1 MRLPAKIIWLILWTV
16 CTAEDCQGPPA
27 REDTEILSGSWT
39 DQPYSEGTQATYKCR
54 PGYRTLGTIIKECR
68 NGEWVALNPARICR
82 KKPCG
87 HPGDTPFGSFH
98 LEGGN
103 EFVYGAKVVYKCDE
117 GYRMLGESNF
127 RQCDAEG
134 WTNDVPICEVVKCL
148 PVTEPENGRI
158 ISSATEPDEEYYFG
172 QAVQFECNSG
182 FKLEGHKEI
191 YCSEDGHWSNEKPRC
206 MAISC
211 TSPEIRNGYSIS
223 PKKIYKEN
231 ERFQYKCNQGFE
243 YSEKGSAICTSSGWS
258 PTPSCEEV
266 TCNPP
271 YIPNGVYSPQRIK
284 HRTGD
289 EIRYECKSGFYPA
302 TRGNTAKCTSS
313 GWIPPPRCSLKPCD
327 FPEIKHGR
335 LYSEERYRPYF
346 PVPIGQ
352 RFTYECDNNFVS
364 PSKSYWGYIYCTKD
378 GWLPEVPCIRQCI
391 FNYVEYGYYSRET
404 RHSLHESVKVDC
416 YPGYSLSNGQNTV
429 TCTENGW
436 SPPLKCIRIKTC
448 SKNDIEIKNGF
459 LSESDFIYNLNKVT
473 QYKCK
478 PGYVTEDGNTSGS
491 ITCLQ
496 DGWSAQPSCVKS
508 CDMPAFENAK
518 TKSNATWFKLNDKLD
533 YECNVGF
540 ENRFRRAKGFIV
552 CQDKGWSHIPTC
564 YERECRI
571 PKMGKFL
578 MADPKKDRYKVGDL
592 LKFSCRSGLTRV
604 GPDSVQCYHFG
615 WSPDIPICK
624 DEVQSCGPP
633 PPLFNGEVKETKKE
647 EYGHNVVLEY
657 NCNPRFLMKGPNK
670 IQCVDGTWT
679 TLPKCIEEERTCG
692 AIPELDHGF
701 AQPSDPPYHHGD
713 SVEFNCTET
722 FTMIGDRSITCI
734 SGMWTQLPLCVATDQ
749 LEKCQAPRLTANE
762 ANQSDK
768 NEYDHNFNF
777 SYPCRGKLEQKH
789 SICVNGLWNPEPTC
803 TKVEINFCPPPPQI
817 PNAEDMKTT
826 VKYQDGEKVSVLCKE
841 NYLIKEAEEI
851 VCKNGRWQSIP
862 RCVEKLSCSQPPDID
877 HGRISPSR
885 SSEER
890 KEAIESREYAHGTKL
905 NYSCEDGFITSEEDE
920 ITCYMGKWSPPPQ
933 CVGLPCEPPPS
944 IPNGVVSHELDS
956 YPYGQEIIYN
966 CSEGF
971 GIDGPAFIKCLGGKW
986 SSPPECIRT
995 DCFNLPN
1002 FDDAMLLG
1010 ERKESYKSGDQV
1022 TYRCPKFYQVD
1033 GSNTITCINGKW
1045 IGKPMCKDISCV
1057 NPPKVENANIISNQ
1071 MLKYP
1076 SGERVRYECIKPF
1089 EIFGEVEVM
1098 CLNGTWTEP
1107 PQCKDSSGKCGPPPP
1122 IDNGDLTSFPL
1133 PVYPTGSS
1141 VEYQCQ
1147 SLYQLEGRKT
1157 VTCRNGKWSNP
1168 PKCLHACVIS
1178 EEIMERYH
1186 ITLRWKEHQKLYSS
1200 SGDTVEF
1207 VCKYG
1212 YSPSTQPQSF
1222 RTRCIDGHLEYPA
1235 CVKR

>member
-1 MRLPAKIIWLILWTV
+1 MSMSARMIFALIWTLCIF
-16 CTAEDCQGPPA
+16 ADCQGPPPIG
-27 REDTEILSGSWT
+27 DTEILLGSWP
-39 DQPYSEGTQATYKCR
+39 DQPYTEGTQATYKCR
-54 PGYRTLGTIIKECR
+54 PGYRTLGTIKRACR
-68 NGEWVALNPARICR
+68 NGEWVALNPARICH

-117 GYRMLGESNF
+117 GYRMLSENNF
-127 RQCDAEG
+127 RECEAEG
-134 WTNDVPICEVVKCL
+134 WTNDIPICKVVKCL

-158 ISSATEPDEEYYFG
+158 ISRATEPDEEYYFG
-172 QAVQFECNSG
+172 QVVQFECNSG
-182 FKLEGHKEI
+182 FKHEGHKEI
-191 YCSEDGHWSNEKPRC
+191 FCLVNGHWSNEKPRC
-206 MAISC
+206 VEISC
-211 TSPEIRNGYSIS
+211 TSPEIRNGYSVS

-231 ERFQYKCNQGFE
+231 EIFQYKCNQGFE
-243 YSEKGSAICTSSGWS
+243 NSERGNATCTSSGWI
-258 PTPSCEEV
+258 PIPSCEEV

-284 HRTGD
+284 HRTED

-335 LYSEERYRPYF
+335 LYYEERYRPYF
-346 PVPIGQ
+346 PVPIGKQ
-352 RFTYECDNNFVS
+352 YAYVCDDNFVT
-364 PSKSYWGYIYCTKD
+364 PSKSYWGYIRCTKE

-391 FNYVEYGYYSRET
+391 FNYVENGYYPRAT

-416 YPGYSLSNGQNTV
+416 YPGHSLSNGQNTA

-436 SPPLKCIRIKTC
+436 SPPLKCIQIK
-448 SKNDIEIKNGF
+448 
-459 LSESDFIYNLNKVT
+459 
-473 QYKCK
+473 
-478 PGYVTEDGNTSGS
+478 
-491 ITCLQ
+491 
-496 DGWSAQPSCVKS
+496 
-508 CDMPAFENAK
+508 
-518 TKSNATWFKLNDKLD
+518 
-533 YECNVGF
+533 
-540 ENRFRRAKGFIV
+540 
-552 CQDKGWSHIPTC
+552 
-564 YERECRI
+564 RECRI
-571 PKMGKFL
+571 PKIGKFL
-578 MADPKKDRYKVGDL
+578 MADPKKDKYKVGDL
-592 LKFSCRSGLTRV
+592 LKFSCRLGLRRV

-624 DEVQSCGPP
+624 DQVQSCGPP

-647 EYGHNVVLEY
+647 EYGHNVVVEY

-679 TLPKCIEEERTCG
+679 TLPKCIEEKRTCG

-749 LEKCQAPRLTANE
+749 LEKCQAPRLTAYE

-789 SICVNGLWNPEPTC
+789 SICVNGRWDPEPTC

-862 RCVEKLSCSQPPDID
+862 RCVEKLSCSQLPDID

-890 KEAIESREYAHGTKL
+890 KEGIESRQYAHGTKL
-905 NYSCEDGFITSEEDE
+905 SYICEEGFTTSEEDE

-944 IPNGVVSHELDS
+944 IPNGFVSHELDS
-956 YPYGQEIIYN
+956 YPYGQEVIYN

-1002 FDDAMLLG
+1002 FDDATLLG

-1045 IGKPMCKDISCV
+1045 IGKPMCKDMSCV

-1107 PQCKDSSGKCGPPPP
+1107 PQCKDSTGKCGPPPP

-1147 SLYQLEGRKT
+1147 SLYQLEGSKT
-1157 VTCRNGKWSNP
+1157 VICRNGKWSNP
-1168 PKCLHACVIS
+1168 PKCLYACVIS

-1186 ITLRWKEHQKLYSS
+1186 ITLRWKDHQKLYSS

-1212 YSPSTQPQSF
+1212 YSPLTRSQSF

-1235 CVKR
+1235 CIKRYS

>member
-1 MRLPAKIIWLILWTV
+1 
-16 CTAEDCQGPPA
+16 
-27 REDTEILSGSWT
+27 
-39 DQPYSEGTQATYKCR
+39 
-54 PGYRTLGTIIKECR
+54 
-68 NGEWVALNPARICR
+68 
-82 KKPCG
+82 
-87 HPGDTPFGSFH
+87 
-98 LEGGN
+98 
-103 EFVYGAKVVYKCDE
+103 
-117 GYRMLGESNF
+117 
-127 RQCDAEG
+127 
-134 WTNDVPICEVVKCL
+134 
-148 PVTEPENGRI
+148 
-158 ISSATEPDEEYYFG
+158 
-172 QAVQFECNSG
+172 
-182 FKLEGHKEI
+182 
-191 YCSEDGHWSNEKPRC
+191 
-206 MAISC
+206 
-211 TSPEIRNGYSIS
+211 
-223 PKKIYKEN
+223 
-231 ERFQYKCNQGFE
+231 
-243 YSEKGSAICTSSGWS
+243 
-258 PTPSCEEV
+258 EV

-284 HRTGD
+284 HRTED
-289 EIRYECKSGFYPA
+289 EIRYECKSDFYPA

-313 GWIPPPRCSLKPCD
+313 GWIPLPRCSSRPNSCLCLFQKNIL
-327 FPEIKHGR
+327 IKFFQYVNKTLGKKYY
-335 LYSEERYRPYF
+335 LLTDNMLTTPLL
-346 PVPIGQ
+346 IGGIKGFI
-352 RFTYECDNNFVS
+352 R
-364 PSKSYWGYIYCTKD
+364 CTKE

-391 FNYVEYGYYSRET
+391 FNFVENGHYSRET
-404 RHSLHESVKVDC
+404 RHLLNESVKVDC

-436 SPPLKCIRIKTC
+436 SPPLKCIRIKIY
-448 SKNDIEIKNGF
+448 SKDDIEIKSGF
-459 LSESDFIYNLNKVT
+459 LSESDFIYNLNKRA

-478 PGYVTEDGNTSGS
+478 PSYAIEVGNTSD

-496 DGWSAQPSCVKS
+496 DGWSAQPPVLEKS

-518 TKSNATWFKLNDKLD
+518 TKSNATWFKLKDKLD

-540 ENRFRRAKGFIV
+540 ENRFRSAKGSIV
-552 CQDKGWSHIPTC
+552 CQENGWSHKPTC

-578 MADPKKDRYKVGDL
+578 MADPKKDKYKVGDL

-624 DEVQSCGPP
+624 DQVQSCHPP

-647 EYGHNVVLEY
+647 EYGHNEVVVY

-679 TLPKCIEEERTCG
+679 SLPKCIEEERTCG

-713 SVEFNCTET
+713 SVEFHCTET

-749 LEKCQAPRLTANE
+749 LKKCQAPRLTANV

-768 NEYDHNFNF
+768 NEYNHNFNF
-777 SYPCRGKLEQKH
+777 SYQCRGKLEQKH
-789 SICVNGLWNPEPTC
+789 SICVNGRWDPEPTC

-826 VKYQDGEKVSVLCKE
+826 VKYQDGQKVSVLCKE

-851 VCKNGRWQSIP
+851 VCRNGRWQSIP
-862 RCVEKLSCSQPPDID
+862 HCVEKLSCSQPPDID

-890 KEAIESREYAHGTKL
+890 KEAIESRQYAHGTKL
-905 NYSCEDGFITSEEDE
+905 NYICEDGFTASEEDE
-920 ITCYMGKWSPPPQ
+920 ITCYMGKWSPPPR
-933 CVGLPCEPPPS
+933 CVGEDCMKTRILINKTCSECKQDYKY
-944 IPNGVVSHELDS
+944 E
-956 YPYGQEIIYN
+956 QEVIYN

-986 SSPPECIRT
+986 SSSPECIRT

-1002 FDDAMLLG
+1002 FDSATLLG

-1045 IGKPMCKDISCV
+1045 IGKPMCKNISCV
-1057 NPPKVENANIISNQ
+1057 NPCRVISNQ

-1076 SGERVRYECIKPF
+1076 SGDRVGYECIKPF
-1089 EIFGEVEVM
+1089 EMFGEVEVM
-1098 CLNGTWTEP
+1098 CLNGSWGEER
-1107 PQCKDSSGKCGPPPP
+1107 QWNEDSTGKCGPPPP

-1133 PVYPTGSS
+1133 PVYPTGSA

-1147 SLYQLEGRKT
+1147 SLYQLEGSKT
-1157 VTCRNGKWSNP
+1157 VICRNGKWSNP

-1178 EEIMERYH
+1178 KEIMERYH
-1186 ITLRWKEHQKLYSS
+1186 ITFRWKEQQKLYAS

-1212 YSPSTQPQSF
+1212 YSPSTQSQSF
-1222 RTRCIDGHLEYPA
+1222 RTRCIDGHLEYPL
-1235 CVKR
+1235 CMNRYS

>member
-16 CTAEDCQGPPA
+16 CTAEDCQGPPPIG
-27 REDTEILSGSWT
+27 DTEILLGSWP
-39 DQPYSEGTQATYKCR
+39 DQPYTEGTQATYKCH
-54 PGYRTLGTIIKECR
+54 PGYRTLGTIKRACR
-68 NGEWVALNPARICR
+68 NGEWVALNPGRICQ

-98 LEGGN
+98 LEVGN
-103 EFVYGAKVVYKCDE
+103 KFEYGAKVVYKCEE
-117 GYRMLGESNF
+117 GYRMLSENNF
-127 RQCDAEG
+127 RECKAEG
-134 WTNDVPICEVVKCL
+134 WTNDIPICKVVTCL

-158 ISSATEPDEEYYFG
+158 ISSAIEPDEEYYFG
-172 QAVQFECNSG
+172 QVVQFECNSG
-182 FKLEGHKEI
+182 FKHEGHKEI
-191 YCSEDGHWSNEKPRC
+191 YCSVNGHWSNEKPRC
-206 MAISC
+206 VEISC
-211 TSPEIRNGYSIS
+211 TSPEIRNGYSVS

-231 ERFQYKCNQGFE
+231 EIFQYKCNQGFE
-243 YSEKGSAICTSSGWS
+243 NSERGNATCTSSGWS
-258 PTPSCEEV
+258 PSPSCEEV

-284 HRTGD
+284 HRTED
-289 EIRYECKSGFYPA
+289 EIRYECKSDFYPA

-313 GWIPPPRCSLKPCD
+313 GWIPLPRCSLKPCD

-335 LYSEERYRPYF
+335 LFHKERYRPYI

-352 RFTYECDNNFVS
+352 QYLYACDYNFVS
-364 PSKSYWGYIYCTKD
+364 PSKSYWGFIRCTKE

-391 FNYVEYGYYSRET
+391 FNFVENGHYSGET
-404 RHSLHESVKVDC
+404 RHLLHESVKVDC

-436 SPPLKCIRIKTC
+436 SPPLKCIRI
-448 SKNDIEIKNGF
+448 
-459 LSESDFIYNLNKVT
+459 
-473 QYKCK
+473 
-478 PGYVTEDGNTSGS
+478 
-491 ITCLQ
+491 
-496 DGWSAQPSCVKS
+496 KS

-540 ENRFRRAKGFIV
+540 ENRFRRAKGSIV
-552 CQDKGWSHIPTC
+552 CQDDGWSHKPTC

-578 MADPKKDRYKVGDL
+578 MADPKKDKYKVGDL

-624 DEVQSCGPP
+624 DQVQSCHPP

-647 EYGHNVVLEY
+647 EYEHNEVVVY

-679 TLPKCIEEERTCG
+679 SLPKCIEEKRTCG

-713 SVEFNCTET
+713 SVEFHCTET

-749 LEKCQAPRLTANE
+749 LKKCQAPRLTANE

-768 NEYDHNFNF
+768 NEYNHNFNF

-789 SICVNGLWNPEPTC
+789 SICVNGRWDPEPTC

-826 VKYQDGEKVSVLCKE
+826 VKYQDGQKVSVLCKE

-851 VCKNGRWQSIP
+851 VCRNGRWQSIP
-862 RCVEKLSCSQPPDID
+862 HCIEKLSCSQPPDID

-890 KEAIESREYAHGTKL
+890 KEAIESRQYAHGTKL
-905 NYSCEDGFITSEEDE
+905 NYICEDGFTASEEDE
-920 ITCYMGKWSPPPQ
+920 ITCYMGKWSPPPR
-933 CVGLPCEPPPS
+933 CV
-944 IPNGVVSHELDS
+944 DS
-956 YPYGQEIIYN
+956 
-966 CSEGF
+966 
-971 GIDGPAFIKCLGGKW
+971 
-986 SSPPECIRT
+986 T
-995 DCFNLPN
+995 
-1002 FDDAMLLG
+1002 
-1010 ERKESYKSGDQV
+1010 
-1022 TYRCPKFYQVD
+1022 
-1033 GSNTITCINGKW
+1033 
-1045 IGKPMCKDISCV
+1045 
-1057 NPPKVENANIISNQ
+1057 
-1071 MLKYP
+1071 
-1076 SGERVRYECIKPF
+1076 
-1089 EIFGEVEVM
+1089 
-1098 CLNGTWTEP
+1098 
-1107 PQCKDSSGKCGPPPP
+1107 GKCGPPPP

-1133 PVYPTGSS
+1133 PVYPMGSS

-1147 SLYQLEGRKT
+1147 SLYQLEGSKT
-1157 VTCRNGKWSNP
+1157 VICRNGKWSNP
-1168 PKCLHACVIS
+1168 PKCLHACVIAK
-1178 EEIMERYH
+1178 EIMERYH
-1186 ITLRWKEHQKLYSS
+1186 ITFRWKEQQKLYAS

-1212 YSPSTQPQSF
+1212 YSPSTRSQSF
-1222 RTRCIDGHLEYPA
+1222 RTRCIDGHLEYPL
-1235 CVKR
+1235 CIKRYS

>member
-1 MRLPAKIIWLILWTV
+1 MQNMRLPAKIIWLILWTV

-27 REDTEILSGSWT
+27 KEDTEILSGSWT

-54 PGYRTLGTIIKECR
+54 PGYRTLGNIIKECR

-117 GYRMLGESNF
+117 GYRLLGENNF

-134 WTNDVPICEVVKCL
+134 WTNDIPICEVVKCL

-182 FKLEGHKEI
+182 FKLEGQKEI

-223 PKKIYKEN
+223 QKKIYKEN

-243 YSEKGSAICTSSGWS
+243 YSEKGNAICTSSGWS

-284 HRTGD
+284 HRTED

-335 LYSEERYRPYF
+335 LYYEERYRPYF
-346 PVPIGQ
+346 PVPIGKQ
-352 RFTYECDNNFVS
+352 YAYECDENFLP
-364 PSKSYWGYIYCTKD
+364 PSKSYWGYIRCTKE

-391 FNYVEYGYYSRET
+391 FNYVENGYYPSGT
-404 RHSLHESVKVDC
+404 RYSLHESVKVDC
-416 YPGYSLSNGQNTV
+416 YPGHSLSNGQNTA

-436 SPPLKCIRIKTC
+436 SPPLKCIQIKTC

-459 LSESDFIYNLNKVT
+459 LSESDFIYNLNKAT

-496 DGWSAQPSCVKS
+496 NGWSAQPSCVKS

-540 ENRFRRAKGFIV
+540 ENRFKRAKGFIV
-552 CQDKGWSHIPTC
+552 CQDNGWSHIPTC

-571 PKMGKFL
+571 PKMGKL
-578 MADPKKDRYKVGDL
+578 LIADPKKDKYKVGDL
-592 LKFSCRSGLTRV
+592 LKFSCRLGLTRV

-624 DEVQSCGPP
+624 DQVQSCGPP

-647 EYGHNVVLEY
+647 EYGHNVVVEY

-679 TLPKCIEEERTCG
+679 TLPKCIEEKRTCG

-749 LEKCQAPRLTANE
+749 LEKCQAPRLTAYE

-789 SICVNGLWNPEPTC
+789 SICVNGRWDPEPTC

-851 VCKNGRWQSIP
+851 VCKNGKWQSIP
-862 RCVEKLSCSQPPDID
+862 RCVEKLSCSQLPDID

-890 KEAIESREYAHGTKL
+890 KEGIESRQYAHGTKL
-905 NYSCEDGFITSEEDE
+905 NYICEEGFTTSEEDE

-933 CVGLPCEPPPS
+933 CVG
-944 IPNGVVSHELDS
+944 
-956 YPYGQEIIYN
+956 
-966 CSEGF
+966 
-971 GIDGPAFIKCLGGKW
+971 
-986 SSPPECIRT
+986 T

-1002 FDDAMLLG
+1002 FDDATLLG

-1045 IGKPMCKDISCV
+1045 IGKPMCKDMSCV

-1107 PQCKDSSGKCGPPPP
+1107 PQCKDSTGKCGPPPP

-1147 SLYQLEGRKT
+1147 SLYQLEGSKT
-1157 VTCRNGKWSNP
+1157 VICRNGKWSNP

-1186 ITLRWKEHQKLYSS
+1186 ITLRWKDHQKLYSS

-1212 YSPSTQPQSF
+1212 YSPLTRSQSF

-1235 CVKR
+1235 CIKRYS

>member
-1 MRLPAKIIWLILWTV
+1 MQNMRLPAKIIWLILWTV

-27 REDTEILSGSWT
+27 KEDTEILSGSWT

-54 PGYRTLGTIIKECR
+54 PGYRTLGNIIKECR

-117 GYRMLGESNF
+117 GYRLLGENNF

-134 WTNDVPICEVVKCL
+134 WTNDIPICEVVKCL

-182 FKLEGHKEI
+182 FKLEGQKEI

-223 PKKIYKEN
+223 QKKIYKEN

-243 YSEKGSAICTSSGWS
+243 YSEKGNAICTSSGWS

-284 HRTGD
+284 HRTED

-335 LYSEERYRPYF
+335 LYYEERYRPYF
-346 PVPIGQ
+346 PVPIGKQ
-352 RFTYECDNNFVS
+352 YAYVCDDNFVT
-364 PSKSYWGYIYCTKD
+364 PSKSYWGYIRCTKE

-391 FNYVEYGYYSRET
+391 FNYVENGYYPRAT

-416 YPGYSLSNGQNTV
+416 YPGHSLSNGQNTA

-436 SPPLKCIRIKTC
+436 SPPLKCI
-448 SKNDIEIKNGF
+448 
-459 LSESDFIYNLNKVT
+459 
-473 QYKCK
+473 Q
-478 PGYVTEDGNTSGS
+478 
-491 ITCLQ
+491 
-496 DGWSAQPSCVKS
+496 
-508 CDMPAFENAK
+508 
-518 TKSNATWFKLNDKLD
+518 
-533 YECNVGF
+533 
-540 ENRFRRAKGFIV
+540 
-552 CQDKGWSHIPTC
+552 
-564 YERECRI
+564 
-571 PKMGKFL
+571 
-578 MADPKKDRYKVGDL
+578 
-592 LKFSCRSGLTRV
+592 
-604 GPDSVQCYHFG
+604 
-615 WSPDIPICK
+615 
-624 DEVQSCGPP
+624 
-633 PPLFNGEVKETKKE
+633 
-647 EYGHNVVLEY
+647 
-657 NCNPRFLMKGPNK
+657 
-670 IQCVDGTWT
+670 
-679 TLPKCIEEERTCG
+679 
-692 AIPELDHGF
+692 
-701 AQPSDPPYHHGD
+701 
-713 SVEFNCTET
+713 
-722 FTMIGDRSITCI
+722 
-734 SGMWTQLPLCVATDQ
+734 
-749 LEKCQAPRLTANE
+749 
-762 ANQSDK
+762 
-768 NEYDHNFNF
+768 
-777 SYPCRGKLEQKH
+777 
-789 SICVNGLWNPEPTC
+789 
-803 TKVEINFCPPPPQI
+803 
-817 PNAEDMKTT
+817 
-826 VKYQDGEKVSVLCKE
+826 
-841 NYLIKEAEEI
+841 
-851 VCKNGRWQSIP
+851 
-862 RCVEKLSCSQPPDID
+862 
-877 HGRISPSR
+877 
-885 SSEER
+885 
-890 KEAIESREYAHGTKL
+890 
-905 NYSCEDGFITSEEDE
+905 
-920 ITCYMGKWSPPPQ
+920 
-933 CVGLPCEPPPS
+933 
-944 IPNGVVSHELDS
+944 
-956 YPYGQEIIYN
+956 
-966 CSEGF
+966 
-971 GIDGPAFIKCLGGKW
+971 
-986 SSPPECIRT
+986 IRT

-1002 FDDAMLLG
+1002 FDDATLLG

-1045 IGKPMCKDISCV
+1045 IGKPMCKDMSCV

-1107 PQCKDSSGKCGPPPP
+1107 PQCKDSTGKCGPPPP

-1147 SLYQLEGRKT
+1147 SLYQLEGSKT
-1157 VTCRNGKWSNP
+1157 VICRNGKWSNP
-1168 PKCLHACVIS
+1168 PKCLYACVIS

-1186 ITLRWKEHQKLYSS
+1186 ITLRWKDHQKLYSS

-1212 YSPSTQPQSF
+1212 YSPLTRSQSF

-1235 CVKR
+1235 CIKRYS

>member
-1 MRLPAKIIWLILWTV
+1 MGGFCRILL
-16 CTAEDCQGPPA
+16 DHNN
-27 REDTEILSGSWT
+27 IL
-39 DQPYSEGTQATYKCR
+39 EF
-54 PGYRTLGTIIKECR
+54 
-68 NGEWVALNPARICR
+68 NP
-82 KKPCG
+82 
-87 HPGDTPFGSFH
+87 
-98 LEGGN
+98 L
-103 EFVYGAKVVYKCDE
+103 Y
-117 GYRMLGESNF
+117 L
-127 RQCDAEG
+127 
-134 WTNDVPICEVVKCL
+134 
-148 PVTEPENGRI
+148 
-158 ISSATEPDEEYYFG
+158 
-172 QAVQFECNSG
+172 
-182 FKLEGHKEI
+182 
-191 YCSEDGHWSNEKPRC
+191 
-206 MAISC
+206 AISC

-564 YERECRI
+564 Y
-571 PKMGKFL
+571 
-578 MADPKKDRYKVGDL
+578 
-592 LKFSCRSGLTRV
+592 
-604 GPDSVQCYHFG
+604 
-615 WSPDIPICK
+615 

-679 TLPKCIEEERTCG
+679 TLPKCI

-734 SGMWTQLPLCVATDQ
+734 SGMWTQLPLCVG
-749 LEKCQAPRLTANE
+749 KTALLKFTLNE
-762 ANQSDK
+762 
-768 NEYDHNFNF
+768 
-777 SYPCRGKLEQKH
+777 
-789 SICVNGLWNPEPTC
+789 V
-803 TKVEINFCPPPPQI
+803 
-817 PNAEDMKTT
+817 
-826 VKYQDGEKVSVLCKE
+826 
-841 NYLIKEAEEI
+841 
-851 VCKNGRWQSIP
+851 
-862 RCVEKLSCSQPPDID
+862 
-877 HGRISPSR
+877 
-885 SSEER
+885 
-890 KEAIESREYAHGTKL
+890 
-905 NYSCEDGFITSEEDE
+905 
-920 ITCYMGKWSPPPQ
+920 
-933 CVGLPCEPPPS
+933 
-944 IPNGVVSHELDS
+944 
-956 YPYGQEIIYN
+956 
-966 CSEGF
+966 
-971 GIDGPAFIKCLGGKW
+971 
-986 SSPPECIRT
+986 
-995 DCFNLPN
+995 
-1002 FDDAMLLG
+1002 
-1010 ERKESYKSGDQV
+1010 
-1022 TYRCPKFYQVD
+1022 
-1033 GSNTITCINGKW
+1033 
-1045 IGKPMCKDISCV
+1045 
-1057 NPPKVENANIISNQ
+1057 
-1071 MLKYP
+1071 
-1076 SGERVRYECIKPF
+1076 
-1089 EIFGEVEVM
+1089 
-1098 CLNGTWTEP
+1098 
-1107 PQCKDSSGKCGPPPP
+1107 
-1122 IDNGDLTSFPL
+1122 
-1133 PVYPTGSS
+1133 
-1141 VEYQCQ
+1141 
-1147 SLYQLEGRKT
+1147 
-1157 VTCRNGKWSNP
+1157 
-1168 PKCLHACVIS
+1168 
-1178 EEIMERYH
+1178 
-1186 ITLRWKEHQKLYSS
+1186 
-1200 SGDTVEF
+1200 
-1207 VCKYG
+1207 
-1212 YSPSTQPQSF
+1212 
-1222 RTRCIDGHLEYPA
+1222 
-1235 CVKR
+1235 

>member
-1 MRLPAKIIWLILWTV
+1 
-16 CTAEDCQGPPA
+16 
-27 REDTEILSGSWT
+27 
-39 DQPYSEGTQATYKCR
+39 
-54 PGYRTLGTIIKECR
+54 
-68 NGEWVALNPARICR
+68 
-82 KKPCG
+82 
-87 HPGDTPFGSFH
+87 
-98 LEGGN
+98 
-103 EFVYGAKVVYKCDE
+103 
-117 GYRMLGESNF
+117 MLGENNF

-134 WTNDVPICEVVKCL
+134 WTNDIPICEVVKCL
-148 PVTEPENGRI
+148 PVKEPENGRI

-182 FKLEGHKEI
+182 FKLEGQKEI

-206 MAISC
+206 VEISC

-243 YSEKGSAICTSSGWS
+243 YSEKGNAICTSSGWS

-302 TRGNTAKCTSS
+302 TRGNTAKCTST

-335 LYSEERYRPYF
+335 LYNEERYRPYF
-346 PVPIGQ
+346 PVPIGKQ
-352 RFTYECDNNFVS
+352 YAYECDENFLP
-364 PSKSYWGYIYCTKD
+364 PSKSYWGYIYCTKE

-391 FNYVEYGYYSRET
+391 FNYVENGYYPRET
-404 RHSLHESVKVDC
+404 RYSLHESVKVDC
-416 YPGYSLSNGQNTV
+416 YPGHSLSNGQNTA

-436 SPPLKCIRIKTC
+436 SPPLKCIRIK
-448 SKNDIEIKNGF
+448 
-459 LSESDFIYNLNKVT
+459 
-473 QYKCK
+473 YKCK
-478 PGYVTEDGNTSGS
+478 PGYVTEDGKTSGS

-496 DGWSAQPSCVKS
+496 DGWSAQPSCVI
-508 CDMPAFENAK
+508 
-518 TKSNATWFKLNDKLD
+518 L
-533 YECNVGF
+533 
-540 ENRFRRAKGFIV
+540 
-552 CQDKGWSHIPTC
+552 
-564 YERECRI
+564 ERECRI

-578 MADPKKDRYKVGDL
+578 MADPKKDKYKVGDL

-615 WSPDIPICK
+615 WSPDIPTCK
-624 DEVQSCGPP
+624 DQVQSCGPP

-647 EYGHNVVLEY
+647 EYGHNVVVEY

-762 ANQSDK
+762 ANKSDK

-777 SYPCRGKLEQKH
+777 SYQCRGKLEQKH
-789 SICVNGLWNPEPTC
+789 SICVNGRWDPEPTC

-851 VCKNGRWQSIP
+851 VCKNYI
-862 RCVEKLSCSQPPDID
+862 
-877 HGRISPSR
+877 
-885 SSEER
+885 
-890 KEAIESREYAHGTKL
+890 A
-905 NYSCEDGFITSEEDE
+905 
-920 ITCYMGKWSPPPQ
+920 
-933 CVGLPCEPPPS
+933 
-944 IPNGVVSHELDS
+944 
-956 YPYGQEIIYN
+956 YGYV
-966 CSEGF
+966 
-971 GIDGPAFIKCLGGKW
+971 CLGK
-986 SSPPECIRT
+986 R
-995 DCFNLPN
+995 L
-1002 FDDAMLLG
+1002 
-1010 ERKESYKSGDQV
+1010 
-1022 TYRCPKFYQVD
+1022 
-1033 GSNTITCINGKW
+1033 
-1045 IGKPMCKDISCV
+1045 
-1057 NPPKVENANIISNQ
+1057 ISN
-1071 MLKYP
+1071 LIYYTHLFF
-1076 SGERVRYECIKPF
+1076 S
-1089 EIFGEVEVM
+1089 
-1098 CLNGTWTEP
+1098 
-1107 PQCKDSSGKCGPPPP
+1107 D
-1122 IDNGDLTSFPL
+1122 
-1133 PVYPTGSS
+1133 
-1141 VEYQCQ
+1141 
-1147 SLYQLEGRKT
+1147 
-1157 VTCRNGKWSNP
+1157 
-1168 PKCLHACVIS
+1168 ACVIS

-1212 YSPSTQPQSF
+1212 YSPSTRNQSF
-1222 RTRCIDGHLEYPA
+1222 RTRCIDGHLEYPI
-1235 CVKR
+1235 CKKRYS

>member
-1 MRLPAKIIWLILWTV
+1 MRLSAKIIWLILWTV
-16 CTAEDCQGPPA
+16 CTAEDCQGPPPIG
-27 REDTEILSGSWT
+27 DTEILLGSWP
-39 DQPYSEGTQATYKCR
+39 DQPYTEGTQATYKCR
-54 PGYRTLGTIIKECR
+54 PGYRTLGTIKRACR
-68 NGEWVALNPARICR
+68 NGEWVALNPARICQ

-98 LEGGN
+98 LEVGN
-103 EFVYGAKVVYKCDE
+103 KFEYGAKVVYKCDE
-117 GYRMLGESNF
+117 GYRMLSENNF
-127 RQCDAEG
+127 RECEAEG
-134 WTNDVPICEVVKCL
+134 WTNDIPICKVVTCL

-158 ISSATEPDEEYYFG
+158 ISSLIEPDEEYYFG
-172 QAVQFECNSG
+172 QVVQFECNSG
-182 FKLEGHKEI
+182 FKHEGHKEI
-191 YCSEDGHWSNEKPRC
+191 FCLVNGHWSNEKPRC
-206 MAISC
+206 VEISC
-211 TSPEIRNGYSIS
+211 TSPEIRNGYSVS

-231 ERFQYKCNQGFE
+231 EIFQYKCNQGFE
-243 YSEKGSAICTSSGWS
+243 NSERGNATCTSSGWS

-266 TCNPP
+266 MCNPP
-271 YIPNGVYSPQRIK
+271 YIPNGVYSPERIK
-284 HRTGD
+284 HRTED

-327 FPEIKHGR
+327 FPEIKHGH
-335 LYSEERYRPYF
+335 LYNEERYRPYF

-352 RFTYECDNNFVS
+352 RYAYECDENFLP
-364 PSKSYWGYIYCTKD
+364 PSKSYWGYIRCTKE

-391 FNYVEYGYYSRET
+391 FNYVENGYYSRER

-416 YPGYSLSNGQNTV
+416 YPGHSLSNGQNTA

-436 SPPLKCIRIKTC
+436 SPPLKCIQIKTC

-459 LSESDFIYNLNKVT
+459 LYESDFIYNLNKIT

-478 PGYVTEDGNTSGS
+478 PGYVTEDGKTSGS

-540 ENRFRRAKGFIV
+540 ENRFRRAKGSIV
-552 CQDKGWSHIPTC
+552 CQDNGWSHIPTC
-564 YERECRI
+564 YE
-571 PKMGKFL
+571 
-578 MADPKKDRYKVGDL
+578 
-592 LKFSCRSGLTRV
+592 
-604 GPDSVQCYHFG
+604 
-615 WSPDIPICK
+615 
-624 DEVQSCGPP
+624 
-633 PPLFNGEVKETKKE
+633 N
-647 EYGHNVVLEY
+647 
-657 NCNPRFLMKGPNK
+657 
-670 IQCVDGTWT
+670 
-679 TLPKCIEEERTCG
+679 
-692 AIPELDHGF
+692 
-701 AQPSDPPYHHGD
+701 
-713 SVEFNCTET
+713 
-722 FTMIGDRSITCI
+722 
-734 SGMWTQLPLCVATDQ
+734 
-749 LEKCQAPRLTANE
+749 
-762 ANQSDK
+762 
-768 NEYDHNFNF
+768 
-777 SYPCRGKLEQKH
+777 
-789 SICVNGLWNPEPTC
+789 
-803 TKVEINFCPPPPQI
+803 
-817 PNAEDMKTT
+817 
-826 VKYQDGEKVSVLCKE
+826 
-841 NYLIKEAEEI
+841 
-851 VCKNGRWQSIP
+851 
-862 RCVEKLSCSQPPDID
+862 LSCSQPPDID

-890 KEAIESREYAHGTKL
+890 KEAIESRQYAHGTKL
-905 NYSCEDGFITSEEDE
+905 NYICEDGFTASEEDE
-920 ITCYMGKWSPPPQ
+920 ITCYMGKWSPPPR

-1033 GSNTITCINGKW
+1033 RSNTITCINGKW

-1107 PQCKDSSGKCGPPPP
+1107 PQCKDSSGKCGPPPA

-1133 PVYPTGSS
+1133 PVYPMGSS

-1147 SLYQLEGRKT
+1147 SLYQLEGSKT
-1157 VTCRNGKWSNP
+1157 VTCRNGEWSNP
-1168 PKCLHACVIS
+1168 PKCLYACVIS

-1186 ITLRWKEHQKLYSS
+1186 ITLRWKEWQKFYAS

-1212 YSPSTQPQSF
+1212 YSPSTRPQSF
-1222 RTRCIDGHLEYPA
+1222 RTRCIDGHLEYPV
-1235 CVKR
+1235 CRKRYS

>member
-1 MRLPAKIIWLILWTV
+1 M
-16 CTAEDCQGPPA
+16 
-27 REDTEILSGSWT
+27 
-39 DQPYSEGTQATYKCR
+39 Y
-54 PGYRTLGTIIKECR
+54 
-68 NGEWVALNPARICR
+68 
-82 KKPCG
+82 
-87 HPGDTPFGSFH
+87 
-98 LEGGN
+98 
-103 EFVYGAKVVYKCDE
+103 
-117 GYRMLGESNF
+117 
-127 RQCDAEG
+127 
-134 WTNDVPICEVVKCL
+134 
-148 PVTEPENGRI
+148 
-158 ISSATEPDEEYYFG
+158 
-172 QAVQFECNSG
+172 
-182 FKLEGHKEI
+182 
-191 YCSEDGHWSNEKPRC
+191 
-206 MAISC
+206 
-211 TSPEIRNGYSIS
+211 
-223 PKKIYKEN
+223 
-231 ERFQYKCNQGFE
+231 NQR
-243 YSEKGSAICTSSGWS
+243 SEK
-258 PTPSCEEV
+258 
-266 TCNPP
+266 
-271 YIPNGVYSPQRIK
+271 
-284 HRTGD
+284 
-289 EIRYECKSGFYPA
+289 F
-302 TRGNTAKCTSS
+302 
-313 GWIPPPRCSLKPCD
+313 LKPCD

-789 SICVNGLWNPEPTC
+789 SICVNGRWDPEPTC
-803 TKVEINFCPPPPQI
+803 TIQSCHPPPPLF
-817 PNAEDMKTT
+817 NDMKTT

-862 RCVEKLSCSQPPDID
+862 R
-877 HGRISPSR
+877 
-885 SSEER
+885 
-890 KEAIESREYAHGTKL
+890 
-905 NYSCEDGFITSEEDE
+905 
-920 ITCYMGKWSPPPQ
+920 

-1045 IGKPMCKDISCV
+1045 IGKPMCKGTLMCKGRRSYF
-1057 NPPKVENANIISNQ
+1057 
-1071 MLKYP
+1071 L
-1076 SGERVRYECIKPF
+1076 
-1089 EIFGEVEVM
+1089 IFHY
-1098 CLNGTWTEP
+1098 
-1107 PQCKDSSGKCGPPPP
+1107 SSGKCGPPPP

-1133 PVYPTGSS
+1133 AVYPMSSS

-1147 SLYQLEGRKT
+1147 SLYQLEGSKT